1 MKIILA
7 LLISF
12 CLLFVNNAES
22 KQLYSIYDSDDNI
35 AVNEG
40 PSGSLIIYNYKT
52 HRYTTINK
60 VND

>member
-7 LLISF
+7 LLICF
-12 CLLFVNNAES
+12 MFVSTAEA
-22 KQLYSIYDSDDNI
+22 KQLYSIYDSDENI

-40 PSGSLIIYNYKT
+40 PNGSLIIYNYKT